1 MLEEYYRKILFML
14 HLIVETGRKKCRF
27 VVLSFLIEKKKKKIV
42 VSQKVI
48 R

>member
-27 VVLSFLIEKKKKKIV
+27 VVLSFLIEKKKKIV